1 TLPGHQQ
8 HQAAAA
14 LGLPA
19 TDAARLRRAR
29 HRRQK
34 PDLPLRKARV
44 LHHRQGGRGP
54 LHEDPDQCPR
64 PPQAGGGAPGSQGFG
79 GLSVASSGRAW
90 WLAGLLVLAAAAHAT
105 AAGPDWTSNGGTPE
119 GRPKGAPAFA
129 LPDLDGRSVALAD
142 LRGKVTLVFFWATW

>member
-1 TLPGHQQ
+1 
-8 HQAAAA
+8 
-14 LGLPA
+14 
-19 TDAARLRRAR
+19 
-29 HRRQK
+29 RRQK

-64 PPQAGGGAPGSQGFG
+64 PPQAGGGAPGSQGVG

-105 AAGPDWTSNGGTPE
+105 AAGPDWTSIRATPHE
-119 GRPKGAPAFA
+119 PPKAAPDFA
-129 LPDLDGRSVALAD
+129 PTHLDRRSL
-142 LRGKVTLVFFWATW
+142 